1 MKPIIHPCQKNY
13 NDIKASDNDYIDLLN
28 MIQRHTRCS
37 TSYCLRKKGNE
48 KEPKCR
54 FNFPFQHNEKTSLQF
69 ELIHSKD
76 NTPKYK
82 IQVVTKRNDS
92 RLNSHQRL
100 QLQGWRANCDIQ
112 LVVDYQACVE
122 YLTKYAAKS
131 ETRPH
136 LLKNTF
142 SAIVHNCQS
151 TANATTM
158 IKKTVMK
165 TQGHHLLSL
174 NFVSSSFIVFPV
186 NLNGSHR
193 LNLSDA
199 PNEEVT
205 TDSLLDT
212 YAQRDKYQA
221 DLKCNLTNM
230 NFLEFATKYK
240 LVSGKLV
247 AQPKNL
253 IPRVFPTYSS
263 SIKSPNFGLYC
274 KYQLLRYRPWKT
286 TPQDA
291 WGNKQ
296 ENNELFISWWKT
308 FLQSEYAQNYVP
320 GWHDK
325 LQGLQEY
332 SDSDLH
338 TEEYTESEQREEWMI
353 LADFSISNNSS
364 DPEASSLHNW
374 QTASYP
380 YIPQQIAEMP
390 SWIISQKQTYI
401 YQISN
406 NPFNKININ
415 TFSDMQALAYYLVKE
430 HFESPSQEPPLL
442 LIINGFAGTG
452 KSYLISALRS
462 LLQQSCIVTAT
473 TGKASFNINGKTIH
487 SVLNLPVGPRG
498 NNDLKGQSL
507 LRLQDGLRDVKYIL
521 IDEYSILGQ
530 TLLGWIDKSCRQAT
544 GLHDEIFGGKSI
556 ILVGDPAQ
564 LPPVTDKP
572 SYHTKPTGPIGEQGN
587 IAYLMFDKVV
597 RLSVNQRVQGSSAMQ
612 LAFKNL
618 LMRLRTGDST
628 EQVWQLL
635 FSRQPSLVANLN
647 EFDDAIKLF
656 YGNDDVAAYNH

>member
-1 MKPIIHPCQKNY
+1 
-13 NDIKASDNDYIDLLN
+13 

-54 FNFPFQHNEKTSLQF
+54 FNFSFQHNEKTSLQF

-76 NTPKYK
+76 NTPKYE

-122 YLTKYAAKS
+122 YLEKYAAKS
-131 ETRPH
+131 ETRSH

-151 TANATTM
+151 TADTTTM

-165 TQGHHLLSL
+165 TLGQRDFSAQETMHHLLSL

-186 NLNGSHR
+186 NLNGSRR

-199 PNEEVT
+199 PDEVVT
-205 TDSLLDT
+205 TDSLLHT
-212 YAQRDKYQA
+212 YAQRDKYRA

-230 NFLEFATKYK
+230 NFLEFAKKYK

-247 AQPKNL
+247 TQPKNL

-296 ENNELFISWWKT
+296 ENDELFISQWKT

-320 GWHDK
+320 DWHDK
-325 LQGLQEY
+325 LEGLQEY

-338 TEEYTESEQREEWMI
+338 TEKYTESEQREEWMI

-374 QTASYP
+374 QTRL
-380 YIPQQIAEMP
+380 
-390 SWIISQKQTYI
+390 
-401 YQISN
+401 
-406 NPFNKININ
+406 
-415 TFSDMQALAYYLVKE
+415 D
-430 HFESPSQEPPLL
+430 
-442 LIINGFAGTG
+442 
-452 KSYLISALRS
+452 S
-462 LLQQSCIVTAT
+462 LLPIYFT
-473 TGKASFNINGKTIH
+473 TNS
-487 SVLNLPVGPRG
+487 
-498 NNDLKGQSL
+498 
-507 LRLQDGLRDVKYIL
+507 
-521 IDEYSILGQ
+521 
-530 TLLGWIDKSCRQAT
+530 
-544 GLHDEIFGGKSI
+544 
-556 ILVGDPAQ
+556 
-564 LPPVTDKP
+564 
-572 SYHTKPTGPIGEQGN
+572 
-587 IAYLMFDKVV
+587 
-597 RLSVNQRVQGSSAMQ
+597 
-612 LAFKNL
+612 
-618 LMRLRTGDST
+618 
-628 EQVWQLL
+628 
-635 FSRQPSLVANLN
+635 
-647 EFDDAIKLF
+647 
-656 YGNDDVAAYNH
+656 

>member
-1 MKPIIHPCQKNY
+1 M
-13 NDIKASDNDYIDLLN
+13 
-28 MIQRHTRCS
+28 
-37 TSYCLRKKGNE
+37 
-48 KEPKCR
+48 
-54 FNFPFQHNEKTSLQF
+54 
-69 ELIHSKD
+69 
-76 NTPKYK
+76 
-82 IQVVTKRNDS
+82 
-92 RLNSHQRL
+92 
-100 QLQGWRANCDIQ
+100 
-112 LVVDYQACVE
+112 
-122 YLTKYAAKS
+122 S

-151 TANATTM
+151 TADATTM

-186 NLNGSHR
+186 NLNGSRR

-199 PNEEVT
+199 PHEVVT
-205 TDSLLDT
+205 TDSFLHT
-212 YAQRDKYQA
+212 YAQRDKYRA

-374 QTASYP
+374 QTTSYP
-380 YIPQQIAEMP
+380 YTSQQIAEMP

-401 YQISN
+401 YQTSN
-406 NPFNKININ
+406 NPFNNININ
-415 TFSDMQALAYYLVKE
+415 TFSDMQALAYNLVKE

-618 LMRLRTGDST
+618 LMCLRTGDST

>member
-1 MKPIIHPCQKNY
+1 MKKLGQR
-13 NDIKASDNDYIDLLN
+13 DFSAQETMLRLL
-28 MIQRHTRCS
+28 S
-37 TSYCLRKKGNE
+37 
-48 KEPKCR
+48 
-54 FNFPFQHNEKTSLQF
+54 FNFF
-69 ELIHSKD
+69 
-76 NTPKYK
+76 
-82 IQVVTKRNDS
+82 
-92 RLNSHQRL
+92 
-100 QLQGWRANCDIQ
+100 
-112 LVVDYQACVE
+112 
-122 YLTKYAAKS
+122 
-131 ETRPH
+131 
-136 LLKNTF
+136 
-142 SAIVHNCQS
+142 
-151 TANATTM
+151 
-158 IKKTVMK
+158 
-165 TQGHHLLSL
+165 
-174 NFVSSSFIVFPV
+174 SSSFIVFPV
-186 NLNGSHR
+186 NLNGSRR

-199 PNEEVT
+199 PDEVVT

-212 YAQRDKYQA
+212 YAQRDRYQA

-247 AQPKNL
+247 TQPKNL

-263 SIKSPNFGLYC
+263 SIKSPNFALYC

-296 ENNELFISWWKT
+296 ENDELFISQWKT

-320 GWHDK
+320 DWHDK
-325 LQGLQEY
+325 LEGLQEY

-374 QTASYP
+374 QTTSYP
-380 YIPQQIAEMP
+380 YTSQQIAEMP

-401 YQISN
+401 YQTSN
-406 NPFNKININ
+406 NPFNNININ
-415 TFSDMQALAYYLVKE
+415 TFSDMQALAYNLVKE

-507 LRLQDGLRDVKYIL
+507 LRLQDRLHDVKYIL
-521 IDEYSILGQ
+521 IDEHSMLGQ
-530 TLLGWIDKSCRQAT
+530 TLLGRIDKRCRQAT

-564 LPPVTDKP
+564 LPPVADKP
-572 SYHTKPTGPIGEQGN
+572 QD
-587 IAYLMFDKVV
+587 L
-597 RLSVNQRVQGSSAMQ
+597 
-612 LAFKNL
+612 LANKATL
-618 LMRLRTGDST
+618 H
-628 EQVWQLL
+628 
-635 FSRQPSLVANLN
+635 
-647 EFDDAIKLF
+647 I
-656 YGNDDVAAYNH
+656 

>member
-1 MKPIIHPCQKNY
+1 
-13 NDIKASDNDYIDLLN
+13 

-54 FNFPFQHNEKTSLQF
+54 FNFPFQLNEKTSLQF

-76 NTPKYK
+76 NAPRYK

-92 RLNSHQRL
+92 RLISHQRL

-112 LVVDYQACVE
+112 LVADYQACVE
-122 YLTKYAAKS
+122 YLAKYTAKS
-131 ETRPH
+131 ETRSH

-142 SAIVHNCQS
+142 SAIAHNCQS
-151 TANATTM
+151 TADATTM
-158 IKKTVMK
+158 IKKTIMK
-165 TQGHHLLSL
+165 TLGQRDFSAQETMLHLLSL
-174 NFVSSSFIVFPV
+174 NFFSSSFIVFPV
-186 NLNGSHR
+186 NLNGSRR

-199 PNEEVT
+199 PDEVVT

-212 YAQRDKYQA
+212 YAQRDRYQA

-247 AQPKNL
+247 TQPKNL
-253 IPRVFPTYSS
+253 IPRVFPTHSS
-263 SIKSPNFGLYC
+263 SIKSPNFGLCC
-274 KYQLLRYRPWKT
+274 KYQLLRYKPWKT
-286 TPQDA
+286 PPQDA

-296 ENNELFISWWKT
+296 ENDELFISQWKT

-320 GWHDK
+320 DWHDK
-325 LQGLQEY
+325 LEGLQVY

-374 QTASYP
+374 QTTSYP
-380 YIPQQIAEMP
+380 YTSQQVAEMP

-401 YQISN
+401 YQTSN
-406 NPFNKININ
+406 NPFNNININ
-415 TFSDMQALAYYLVKE
+415 TFSDMQALAYNLVKE

-462 LLQQSCIVTAT
+462 LLQLSCIVTAT
-473 TGKASFNINGKTIH
+473 TGKASFNINSKTIH
-487 SVLNLPVGPRG
+487 SLLNLPIGPRG

-507 LRLQDGLRDVKYIL
+507 LRLQDRLHDVKYIL
-521 IDEYSILGQ
+521 IDEHSMLGQ
-530 TLLGWIDKSCRQAT
+530 TLLGRIDKRCRQAT

-564 LPPVTDKP
+564 LPPVADKP
-572 SYHTKPTGPIGEQGN
+572 QD
-587 IAYLMFDKVV
+587 L
-597 RLSVNQRVQGSSAMQ
+597 
-612 LAFKNL
+612 LANKATL
-618 LMRLRTGDST
+618 H
-628 EQVWQLL
+628 
-635 FSRQPSLVANLN
+635 
-647 EFDDAIKLF
+647 I
-656 YGNDDVAAYNH
+656 

>member
-1 MKPIIHPCQKNY
+1 MSDTALKGYLADVSEDESTPDSLTVINGKIASEEICQYYDWILSACNPVPPDEGNWIKPIIHPCQKNY
-13 NDIKASDNDYIDLLN
+13 NDIKESDNDYIDLLN

-100 QLQGWRANCDIQ
+100 QLQGWGANCDIQ

-122 YLTKYAAKS
+122 YLAKYAAKS
-131 ETRPH
+131 ETRSH

-151 TANATTM
+151 TADATTM

-165 TQGHHLLSL
+165 TLGQRDFSAQETIHHLLSL
-174 NFVSSSFIVFPV
+174 NFFSSSFIVFPV

-247 AQPKNL
+247 TQPKNL

-296 ENNELFISWWKT
+296 ENDELFISQWKT
-308 FLQSEYAQNYVP
+308 FLQSEYAQSYVP
-320 GWHDK
+320 DWHDK
-325 LQGLQEY
+325 LEGLQEY

-374 QTASYP
+374 QTRL
-380 YIPQQIAEMP
+380 
-390 SWIISQKQTYI
+390 
-401 YQISN
+401 
-406 NPFNKININ
+406 
-415 TFSDMQALAYYLVKE
+415 D
-430 HFESPSQEPPLL
+430 
-442 LIINGFAGTG
+442 
-452 KSYLISALRS
+452 S
-462 LLQQSCIVTAT
+462 LLPIYFT
-473 TGKASFNINGKTIH
+473 TNS
-487 SVLNLPVGPRG
+487 
-498 NNDLKGQSL
+498 
-507 LRLQDGLRDVKYIL
+507 
-521 IDEYSILGQ
+521 
-530 TLLGWIDKSCRQAT
+530 
-544 GLHDEIFGGKSI
+544 
-556 ILVGDPAQ
+556 
-564 LPPVTDKP
+564 
-572 SYHTKPTGPIGEQGN
+572 
-587 IAYLMFDKVV
+587 
-597 RLSVNQRVQGSSAMQ
+597 
-612 LAFKNL
+612 
-618 LMRLRTGDST
+618 
-628 EQVWQLL
+628 
-635 FSRQPSLVANLN
+635 
-647 EFDDAIKLF
+647 
-656 YGNDDVAAYNH
+656 

>member
-1 MKPIIHPCQKNY
+1 M
-13 NDIKASDNDYIDLLN
+13 
-28 MIQRHTRCS
+28 
-37 TSYCLRKKGNE
+37 
-48 KEPKCR
+48 
-54 FNFPFQHNEKTSLQF
+54 
-69 ELIHSKD
+69 
-76 NTPKYK
+76 
-82 IQVVTKRNDS
+82 
-92 RLNSHQRL
+92 
-100 QLQGWRANCDIQ
+100 
-112 LVVDYQACVE
+112 
-122 YLTKYAAKS
+122 
-131 ETRPH
+131 
-136 LLKNTF
+136 
-142 SAIVHNCQS
+142 
-151 TANATTM
+151 
-158 IKKTVMK
+158 
-165 TQGHHLLSL
+165 
-174 NFVSSSFIVFPV
+174 
-186 NLNGSHR
+186 NLNGSRR

-199 PNEEVT
+199 PDEVVT

-212 YAQRDKYQA
+212 YAQRDRYQA

-247 AQPKNL
+247 TQPKNL

-263 SIKSPNFGLYC
+263 SIKSPNFALYC

-296 ENNELFISWWKT
+296 ENDELFISQWKT

-320 GWHDK
+320 DWHDK
-325 LQGLQEY
+325 LEGLQEY

-374 QTASYP
+374 QTTSYP
-380 YIPQQIAEMP
+380 YTSQQIAEMP

-401 YQISN
+401 YQTSN
-406 NPFNKININ
+406 NPFNNININ
-415 TFSDMQALAYYLVKE
+415 TFSDMQALAYNLVKE

-507 LRLQDGLRDVKYIL
+507 LRLQDR
-521 IDEYSILGQ
+521 
-530 TLLGWIDKSCRQAT
+530 
-544 GLHDEIFGGKSI
+544 LHD
-556 ILVGDPAQ
+556 V
-564 LPPVTDKP
+564 
-572 SYHTKPTGPIGEQGN
+572 
-587 IAYLMFDKVV
+587 
-597 RLSVNQRVQGSSAMQ
+597 
-612 LAFKNL
+612 
-618 LMRLRTGDST
+618 
-628 EQVWQLL
+628 
-635 FSRQPSLVANLN
+635 
-647 EFDDAIKLF
+647 
-656 YGNDDVAAYNH
+656 